1 LIFLLKHLS
10 CSKLVQMKKWNIYF
24 LFLIPIFHSCQE
36 KATYVQGDWIKGTE
50 QEKMETIEFHFRGFD
65 IAMVETGYRYQELY
79 WAGLDANWEYAQY
92 QLDKI
97 TLAIE
102 NGLEKR
108 PLRAP
113 SAKHFMKNSIP
124 EMKQNIAQKD
134 TAVFRRA
141 FQNFTVQC
149 NACHIK
155 ENVAH
160 FNVRIPTLN
169 LSPIGLEPFGKE

>member
-1 LIFLLKHLS
+1 MIPTVIALS
-10 CSKLVQMKKWNIYF
+10 CSKLLQMNLRKLY
-24 LFLIPIFHSCQE
+24 LLLLLPILYSCQD
-36 KATYVQGDWIKGTE
+36 KAKYVQGDWIKGSE

-65 IAMVETGYRYQELY
+65 LAMVETGYRYQELY
-79 WAGLDANWEYAQY
+79 WAGMDGNWEYAQY
-92 QLDKI
+92 QLEKI

-113 SAKHFMKNSIP
+113 SAKHFMENALP
-124 EMKQNIAQKD
+124 EMKQKVAQKD
-134 TAVFRRA
+134 TAVFRSA

-155 ENVAH
+155 ENVPH
-160 FNVRIPTLN
+160 FNVRIPTMN
-169 LSPIGLEPFGKE
+169 LSPIGLDNSW